1 MGHVDWLSGR
11 ECGSRVDGACGLV
24 EWEGWMGHV
33 E

>member
-11 ECGSRVDGACGLV
+11 ECRSRVDGACGLV
-24 EWEGWMGHV
+24 EWEGMW